1 MSPSGLLSLTTL
13 EVQSLLISLA
23 SQSSK
28 RYNWQVCRYSG
39 KGLVRFITPEIPN
52 TGGQSSF
59 SITPRF
65 ITPWM
70 LHFEVSSWFRFWLF
84 NPTSRD
90 HKASP
95 VHSDAKFVFSW
106 EYFHLIGLSFQDQ
119 TQEKT
124 WRLIRPEF
132 MLVTLEWSES
142 WPSVSADPMIFSMR
156 FSHTHAQ

>member
-95 VHSDAKFVFSW
+95 VYSDASGSSW
-106 EYFHLIGLSFQDQ
+106 ALLPRS
-119 TQEKT
+119 
-124 WRLIRPEF
+124 
-132 MLVTLEWSES
+132 
-142 WPSVSADPMIFSMR
+142 DPMK
-156 FSHTHAQ
+156 THGGWSGQIRLVVPQVLAQLIISSTDATITCLAPLSRAL